1 MPIFQY
7 IEKDKFDPTN
17 PNHLER
23 EEKYWTNEGEQTRF
37 YHLERRYV
45 GLVVSEREENGYND
59 SDWYA
64 TVYDPDTDT
73 FFEVQTGTTRH
84 AWIGGCSID
93 ASDEIKQKWND
104 LVQKQARE
112 REAAYYLAKRMK
124 VGEGKTVEFV
134 KGRKIPIGT
143 KGVVTWVGI
152 DKYDPRK
159 EKLRV
164 GVKLENGDSVYTA
177 ETNLKVLIDERGK
190 EIEA

>member
-7 IEKDKFDPTN
+7 IPK
-17 PNHLER
+17 
-23 EEKYWTNEGEQTRF
+23 EKYDESNPLHSKDQDFNGHVNHYEQLHT
-37 YHLERRYV
+37 
-45 GLVVSEREENGYND
+45 GLVVAVREENGYND

-64 TVYDPDTDT
+64 TVYDEEKDT
-73 FFEVQTGTTRH
+73 FFEVLVGTTRCYFL
-84 AWIGGCSID
+84 GGHEID

-104 LVQKQARE
+104 LMKKQARE

-143 KGVVTWVGI
+143 KGVVTWLGI

-164 GVKLENGDSVYTA
+164 GVKLENGDFVYTT